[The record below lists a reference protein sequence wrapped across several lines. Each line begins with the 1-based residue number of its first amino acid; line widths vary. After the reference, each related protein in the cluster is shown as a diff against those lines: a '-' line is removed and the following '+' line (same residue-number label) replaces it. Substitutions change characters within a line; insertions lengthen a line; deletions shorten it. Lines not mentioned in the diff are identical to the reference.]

1 MTTNTGSQPAPTP
14 TTSLPRLRSAAVLSA
29 VGLIPA
35 VVLVVLVVAS
45 SDRFSRCLTYGDYYP
60 DCGDHG
66 AGGAPLGWALA
77 VAGLA
82 LVFVLAVPDRARR
95 VKELRTAGL
104 CVQLIAE
111 LTFLG
116 MLLSNA

>member
-1 MTTNTGSQPAPTP
+1 MTTNTAAKAAPTP
-14 TTSLPRLRSAAVLSA
+14 TASLPRLRSAAVLSA
-29 VGLIPA
+29 LGLIPA
-35 VVLVVLVVAS
+35 VVLTVLVVAS
-45 SDRFSRCLTYGDYYP
+45 SDRFARCLTYGDYYT
-60 DCGDHG
+60 DCSSVSGDQ
-66 AGGAPLGWALA
+66 LGWALA

-104 CVQLIAE
+104 CVQLFAE
-111 LTFLG
+111 LTFLS